1 MAKEIEEVSVC
12 QMANQPIQINGICAQ
27 IRPQVNIKK
36 QTKYE
41 ISGIKYINFLGKKKS
56 CKFLKEINII

>member
-41 ISGIKYINFLGKKKS
+41 VREKKVLLFQIVFLLMSSSDYINF
-56 CKFLKEINII
+56 F